1 MRLLALALHRLVW
14 FVPTLLGLLVVTFVI
29 SRVVPADPVALVAG
43 ETATPA
49 QVAALRREL
58 GFDRPLPVQFV
69 DYVARVVRGDMGAT
83 IFPRRPMAEDLAH
96 RLPATIE
103 LTVVAMVVSVLVGI
117 PLGVLSAL
125 WRNSL
130 LDHAL
135 RVVTVSGL
143 AIASFW
149 LGIMLQLLFAM
160 RLGWTPL
167 NGRLPGFPPRPL
179 TGFYLVDAAVTGDWP
194 TFATALLHLALP
206 AATLAFPALATLVR
220 FTRAGVLDVMQSNFV
235 LYERAMGLPR
245 SIIVWKYMLRSAL
258 TSTVTQIGLLIG
270 ILLAAALL
278 APVLATHP
286 DDVFELHPA
295 ERLRAPSAEAWLGTD
310 RMGSDVYSRLLFGA
324 RITILIGVIAVGAS
338 LIIGVPVGL
347 VAGYFHGWLS
357 DLLMRVSDVFLAVP
371 QVVLAIAIAQ
381 TLGPAPPAA
390 GRGPPHGGAAR
401 VPARRLVVRAGPRS
415 GLLPHRHGL
424 HPARRGPARRARSPP
439 AARPDGERWLRA
451 AAGDKPPPY
460 RCSR

>member
-1 MRLLALALHRLVW
+1 MRLLALLLRRLVW

-29 SRVVPADPVALVAG
+29 SRVVPADPVGLVAG

-69 DYVARVVRGDMGAT
+69 DYVARLVRGDMGQSLYT
-83 IFPRRPMAEDLAH
+83 RRSIAADLAH

-103 LTVVAMVVSVLVGI
+103 LTVVAMVVSVVVGI

-194 TFATALLHLALP
+194 TFGTALLHLALP

-245 SIIVWKYMLRSAL
+245 SVIVWKYMLRSAL
-258 TSTVTQIGLLIG
+258 TSTVTQIGLLFG
-270 ILLAAALL
+270 ILLAGAVVTEAVFDWPGIGTYAVNSILRSDYNAVMGFTVWAGTIFIVVNLL
-278 APVLATHP
+278 V
-286 DDVFELHPA
+286 DVAHTLVDPRE
-295 ERLRAPSAEAWLGTD
+295 
-310 RMGSDVYSRLLFGA
+310 
-324 RITILIGVIAVGAS
+324 RIT
-338 LIIGVPVGL
+338 
-347 VAGYFHGWLS
+347 
-357 DLLMRVSDVFLAVP
+357 
-371 QVVLAIAIAQ
+371 
-381 TLGPAPPAA
+381 
-390 GRGPPHGGAAR
+390 
-401 VPARRLVVRAGPRS
+401 
-415 GLLPHRHGL
+415 
-424 HPARRGPARRARSPP
+424 
-439 AARPDGERWLRA
+439 
-451 AAGDKPPPY
+451 
-460 RCSR
+460 